1 MSMIIGRKQVILAV
15 LVIALGAA
23 IYLNYV
29 FSGNNIAG
37 VFNSGATLGGASYVV
52 NQKVSA
58 ASGSNTASYFATA
71 RLTRQKTRDAA
82 IATLKTQTTSTSVST
97 ADKQSAEAAIE
108 AISKNILTEGQ
119 IESTIISKGFSDC
132 MVFLNDG
139 GATVIVKPKTGNT
152 LSDSDTAQI
161 FDIVKKQTNLAIGK
175 ININIAK

>member
-23 IYLNYV
+23 IYLNFI

-58 ASGSNTASYFATA
+58 TSGTNTANFFSAA
-71 RLTRQKTRDAA
+71 RLNRQQTRDKAV
-82 IATLKTQTTSTSVST
+82 ATLKTQTTNASLSAT
-97 ADKQSAEAAIE
+97 DKQSAEAAIE
-108 AISKNILTEGQ
+108 AISKSIVTEGQ
-119 IESTIISKGFSDC
+119 IESTIKSKGFSDC

-139 GATVIVKPKTGNT
+139 GATVIVKPKTGST
-152 LSDSDTAQI
+152 LSDSDSAQI
-161 FDIVKKQTNLAIGK
+161 YDIIKKQTNLAIGK